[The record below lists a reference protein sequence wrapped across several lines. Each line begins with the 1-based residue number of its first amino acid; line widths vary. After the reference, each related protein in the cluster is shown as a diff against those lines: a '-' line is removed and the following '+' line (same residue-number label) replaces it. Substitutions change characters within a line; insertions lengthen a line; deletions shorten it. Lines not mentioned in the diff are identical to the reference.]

1 MKKLSKRDILS
12 AVLASV
18 ITIILGNFFH
28 FLFFGH
34 FLIRNPVA
42 LFFGAVI
49 FSVTWLLL
57 IIYKKKKNANN

>member
-12 AVLASV
+12 AILGGI

-34 FLIRNPVA
+34 VLTWNPVT
-42 LFFGAVI
+42 LSLGVII
-49 FSVTWLLL
+49 FSVTWLL
-57 IIYKKKKNANN
+57 ITSYKKKKNPNN